1 MFTFLIVCSGGRN
14 NNRPLAVNTFF
25 FDPEA
30 ECEEEE
36 EEAEGGGEV
45 RVVVSGPWDGDTD
58 IWRLEGEARLKVVE
72 PEPGMLRTGGKDPSD
87 TEDESG
93 TLTVFTR
100 WVEDMSGPG

>member
-1 MFTFLIVCSGGRN
+1 M
-14 NNRPLAVNTFF
+14 NTFF
-25 FDPEA
+25 FDAEA
-30 ECEEEE
+30 EWED

-45 RVVVSGPWDGDTD
+45 RVVVSGPAAGDTD
-58 IWRLEGEARLKVVE
+58 IWRLEGEARLKVVV

-100 WVEDMSGPG
+100 WLEDMSGPG

>member
-1 MFTFLIVCSGGRN
+1 M
-14 NNRPLAVNTFF
+14 NTVF
-25 FDPEA
+25 FDAEA
-30 ECEEEE
+30 EWEEEE

-45 RVVVSGPWDGDTD
+45 RVVVSGPAAGDTD
-58 IWRLEGEARLKVVE
+58 MWRLDGEARLKVVE
-72 PEPGMLRTGGKDPSD
+72 PDPGMLSTGGKDPSD